1 MRQLGMLDADFLHKE
16 AAHFDSNI
24 TLIKIYDQSTAPAG
38 KVRLKSLLAHVES
51 RLDLSPIFR
60 SKLQPTPLGVDLPLW
75 EIYVMEGQDGFHDLP
90 AGSFALLVEVH
101 YAAVDVDRGADIST
115 LLHDTT
121 QRSPDYGPPT
131 PWFPRSPPGSLALLA
146 RSAFTSIAS
155 PFLTVR
161 KLSRFVTR
169 RAQAAHSRPCTL
181 KKTRSGR
188 RSPRD

>member
-16 AAHFDSNI
+16 AAHFESNI

-90 AGSFALLVEVH
+90 A
-101 YAAVDVDRGADIST
+101 AVSPFSS
-115 LLHDTT
+115 
-121 QRSPDYGPPT
+121 RSIT
-131 PWFPRSPPGSLALLA
+131 PRSMSIEAQTSPRCCTTRRSALRIMDRPRPGFRAPRPAVSPCWRAA
-146 RSAFTSIAS
+146 RS
-155 PFLTVR
+155 
-161 KLSRFVTR
+161 
-169 RAQAAHSRPCTL
+169 
-181 KKTRSGR
+181 R
-188 RSPRD
+188 RSHLPF

>member
-1 MRQLGMLDADFLHKE
+1 MGEASVMRQLGMLDADFLHKE

-90 AGSFALLVEVH
+90 AGSFALLVKVH

-121 QRSPDYGPPT
+121 QRTGESK
-131 PWFPRSPPGSLALLA
+131 A
-146 RSAFTSIAS
+146 RGR
-155 PFLTVR
+155 V
-161 KLSRFVTR
+161 VTR
-169 RAQAAHSRPCTL
+169 RAKKAAGHGVFQSR
-181 KKTRSGR
+181 GA
-188 RSPRD
+188 PRPKARLSAWPTISCRATN